1 MCSVVMVGFRCE
13 VSTTHLVVR
22 SLLAETAIFLL
33 QRRACRLGAAAT
45 ARNLE
50 QRAVGSL
57 WWHESAM
64 ATTASLVKQVRPLL
78 LTHVLRVS

>member
-1 MCSVVMVGFRCE
+1 MVGFQCE
-13 VSTTHLVVR
+13 VIKTHTGVR
-22 SLLAETAIFLL
+22 LLLAKIAIFLL
-33 QRRACRLGAAAT
+33 QLRACCLGAAAT

-57 WWHESAM
+57 WCHECAM

-78 LTHVLRVS
+78 LPHVLRVS